1 MSGDHFTSQFPA
13 SDQPSSSKPGQ
24 RKIKLS
30 EALENFYEDERARG
44 LLPPTV
50 EGMRYFLDPMVK
62 GTYALDPGILMSE
75 VTRLDITKYLQ
86 QRHDFEISGKEYT
99 TSGRRNTIRQL
110 KSFFK
115 WVYENGLTETF
126 ILQGLKPPRPD
137 YKRIV
142 PLTDL
147 EIQRIFEVIHHH
159 SNLRLRNISIFSL
172 MLDTGLRRSEIARL
186 KKSDLNLE
194 ARTVLAYGKRKE
206 RLVGFGVRTAE
217 LLKLYAGHSRSTR
230 RGRNNEHL
238 FLHRDGTAIT
248 GASVTGLFNGLK
260 KPTGIK
266 RLNAH
271 ITRHTFATRF
281 LQRGGDPFTLRILL
295 GHSSLRMVA
304 TYVATAEA
312 TNPDILKDHSIVDET
327 RELGMIIAN
336 YTKSSVVRRTL
347 TGKESRKHHKTSTLF
362 MPSPKSKRG
371 KR

>member
-1 MSGDHFTSQFPA
+1 MSSDYFTSQFPI
-13 SDQPSSSKPGQ
+13 SDQPSSSEPGQ
-24 RKIKLS
+24 RKINLS
-30 EALENFYEDERARG
+30 DALEKFYEDEKDRG
-44 LLPPTV
+44 LLSRTV
-50 EGMRYFLDPMVK
+50 EEMRYFLDPMTK
-62 GTYALDPGILMSE
+62 GSYSLAPGVLVSE
-75 VTRLDITKYLQ
+75 VTRLDIRKYLQ
-86 QRHDFEISGKEYT
+86 QRHDFEISGKEYS

-115 WVYENGLTETF
+115 WAYENGLTQTF
-126 ILQGLKPPRPD
+126 LLQGLKPPRPD

-142 PLTDL
+142 PLTDS

-186 KKSDLNLE
+186 KKSDIDLD
-194 ARTVLAYGKRKE
+194 ARTVHAYGKRKE

-230 RGRNNEHL
+230 KGRHNEHL
-238 FLHRDGTAIT
+238 FLHRNGSAIT
-248 GASVTGLFNGLK
+248 DASVTGLFNGLK

-304 TYVATAEA
+304 AYVSTAEA
-312 TNPDILKDHSIVDET
+312 TNPDILKNHSIVDET
-327 RELGMIIAN
+327 RELGMIVAN

-347 TGKESRKHHKTSTLF
+347 TGKESRKHHRTSTLF
-362 MPSPKSKRG
+362 MPTPKTKRG
-371 KR
+371 NK